1 MVAQYYWACF
11 IFFKDMTHA
20 LKACKSRGDA
30 HMTSTSDG
38 GGWIKQKW
46 DIIEPRGV
54 GVECVLNIQYQGSK

>member
-1 MVAQYYWACF
+1 
-11 IFFKDMTHA
+11 MTHA